1 MIFFP
6 AGISYMIFSMVALHS
21 RSWSSPWWASPA
33 WSSPSWASPAF
44 SSNPSENRSANE
56 HKNRPWNGSGRL
68 SGAPIIDPKL
78 LENRSLGGP
87 GAPGASLEHREP
99 LGGAPEVAPKHPG
112 SVPGHSETAP
122 GSQEA
127 CLAMP
132 GETPRRSK
140 STKVDAKSPP
150 GAETSSFF
158 GLTRLRNAVEAIF
171 RRILTIFQCIAKFA
185 NLVSYRAWRQ
195 KRRCVPSRSEST
207 HGVGKP

>member
-1 MIFFP
+1 
-6 AGISYMIFSMVALHS
+6 MIFSMVALHS

-112 SVPGHSETAP
+112 SVSGHSETAP

-150 GAETSSFF
+150 GAEKSFFF
-158 GLTRLRNAVEAIF
+158 GLTRLRSVVEAIF
-171 RRILTIFQCIAKFA
+171 LVLSIFQFIAKSA
-185 NLVSYRAWRQ
+185 NLVSWRAWRQ
-195 KRRCVPSRSEST
+195 KRRCGPSRSEST
-207 HGVGKP
+207 RGVGKP